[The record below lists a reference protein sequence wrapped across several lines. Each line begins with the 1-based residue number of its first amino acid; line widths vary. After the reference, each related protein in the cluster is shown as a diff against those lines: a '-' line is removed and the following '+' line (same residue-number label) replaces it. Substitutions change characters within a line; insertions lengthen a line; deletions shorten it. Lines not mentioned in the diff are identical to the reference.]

1 MQNQKTPYSATKP
14 SRDESY
20 FPLNYLASRQ
30 RFAELVRQV
39 SAPTQTEKWMIPSK
53 IDQDLSV
60 DLAYWAPTKEPQ
72 QLLVV
77 TSGIHGSETYA
88 GSAILQMFLT
98 EIFPKLQRDG
108 LGVLLVHAMN
118 PYGFK
123 YHRRTTENGV
133 NLNRNFS
140 ISGERYKRKNEESKK
155 MHERFFKREKVSSAK
170 SHLFQH
176 LEVRNEKAFFGD
188 ISMDQFIKAVSP
200 GQCES
205 AQDLEFGGQA
215 LEPQS
220 AKLVEKLKELMPLY
234 QDVVALDL
242 HTGLGHRNRLHLLTS
257 GSGEDL
263 HPELFA
269 KLFHAE
275 ADKEYYE
282 HTAAAADGFY
292 EVHGALNT
300 AFADLAQPHQRVC
313 AITMEFGTLGHD
325 LEAKLRSLD
334 NLLVEHQGFY
344 NGYGTP
350 ELATEVQ
357 KESFE
362 RSYPQSDEWR
372 QAVIAASRGLFQNTL
387 KRAGVLPE
395 S

>member
-1 MQNQKTPYSATKP
+1 MQNHKP
-14 SRDESY
+14 QNDASY
-20 FPLNYLASRQ
+20 FPFHYIDSRQ
-30 RFAELVRQV
+30 RFLDLVHQ
-39 SAPTQTEKWMIPSK
+39 TQKEGASVQIEKWMIPSK

-60 DLAYWAPTKEPQ
+60 DLAYWAPTQQTQ

-98 EIFPKLQRDG
+98 EVFPKLHREG

-140 ISGERYKRKNEESKK
+140 ISGERYKRRNEDSEK
-155 MHERFFKREKVSSAK
+155 MHAQFFKREKVGSIK

-176 LEVRNEKAFFGD
+176 LEIKNGKAFFGD

-205 AQDLEFGGQA
+205 AQDLEFGGKA

-220 AKLVEKLKELMPLY
+220 AKLVEKLKELIPQY

-263 HPELFA
+263 HPDLFA
-269 KLFHAE
+269 QLFDIE
-275 ADKEYYE
+275 ADKDYYE
-282 HTAAAADGFY
+282 YTPAAAEGFY

-300 AFADLAQPHQRVC
+300 AFSDLAQPHQRVC

-344 NGYGTP
+344 NGYNTP
-350 ELATEVQ
+350 ELAEEVQ

-362 RSYPQSDEWR
+362 RSYPQDDKWR
-372 QAVIAASRGLFQNTL
+372 QAVVAASRGLFQNIL
-387 KRAGVLPE
+387 SRAGAFTL
-395 S
+395 